1 MEQEKNERIK
11 TINTKLT
18 NLILN
23 INNIDIKNGLDFNE
37 CNKEINILKKKL
49 NNQCNTNELKIFS
62 DIINPNAKNY
72 DHNISKYY
80 VKLKHIFSTIFN
92 ITGNNIIINN
102 SSLNISFDISNC
114 LPDITYVYKTKY
126 DYKNQEFILDSKDN
140 VYDTDLKYFCA
151 FFYKNKKNDN
161 YTNININN
169 VKSEK
174 LNSNKIIFELYFKN
188 YTFYLTLLVQNIK
201 KIHNELLKIVN
212 EYFDFSD
219 ENDTYYITN
228 IINIEKMNKIIKR
241 IRDEII
247 TYFFNIEN
255 IYKKTNYF
263 FRLSVMDKYCKTAEK
278 RIKNLS

>member
-1 MEQEKNERIK
+1 MSQ
-11 TINTKLT
+11 
-18 NLILN
+18 
-23 INNIDIKNGLDFNE
+23 
-37 CNKEINILKKKL
+37 
-49 NNQCNTNELKIFS
+49 
-62 DIINPNAKNY
+62 
-72 DHNISKYY
+72 
-80 VKLKHIFSTIFN
+80 
-92 ITGNNIIINN
+92 
-102 SSLNISFDISNC
+102 
-114 LPDITYVYKTKY
+114 
-126 DYKNQEFILDSKDN
+126 
-140 VYDTDLKYFCA
+140 DTL
-151 FFYKNKKNDN
+151 
-161 YTNININN
+161 ININN

-174 LNSNKIIFELYFKN
+174 LNSNKIIFESYFKN

-228 IINIEKMNKIIKR
+228 IINNETMNKIIKR